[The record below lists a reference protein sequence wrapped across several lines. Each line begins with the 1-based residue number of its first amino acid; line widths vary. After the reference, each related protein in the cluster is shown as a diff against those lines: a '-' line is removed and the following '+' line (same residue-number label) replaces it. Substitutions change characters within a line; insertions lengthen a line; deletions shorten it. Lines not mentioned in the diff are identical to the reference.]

1 MIRQKLELG
10 FLIRA
15 LQSDDEKE
23 GDSQAEDA
31 LRAFD
36 FMDDEEEDDEEDED
50 QDMEDEGDD
59 EDDPSR

>member
-1 MIRQKLELG
+1 M
-10 FLIRA
+10 
-15 LQSDDEKE
+15 QSDDEKE

-36 FMDDEEEDDEEDED
+36 FMDDEEEDEDDDED
-50 QDMEDEGDD
+50 QDMEDDGDD